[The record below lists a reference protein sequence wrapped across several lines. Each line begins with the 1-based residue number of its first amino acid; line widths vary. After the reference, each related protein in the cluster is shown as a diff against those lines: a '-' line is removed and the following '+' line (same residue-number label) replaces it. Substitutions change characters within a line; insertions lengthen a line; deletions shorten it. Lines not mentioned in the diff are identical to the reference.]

1 MILIVAVD
9 ERMALAALAQ
19 HYYELAEKGS
29 QRTAQAIARDYLG
42 KIFHLPVC
50 LSDPAK
56 EDVENYI
63 LKDLIVEVLQDADL
77 SSDKKKGSSGTDASG
92 ELTVRPG
99 PHGAEPGQQVA
110 PGSLPGDSAVPAQQK
125 LVDEMQPS
133 GGEVVPEETGAEE
146 GGKAPKEDK
155 KRTQLL
161 AGKAIRETT
170 KERELFMQLADW
182 LKISNPRRLK
192 RLLNSYRLMK
202 ALDAGRRGTIDLMWN
217 KRHLTMLFWLEHLY
231 VQEMIEQKREE
242 KYLFGPDMEIQ
253 GAKLAPKTYC
263 LLMEEMAKDVAEETR
278 RSYYEML
285 KLETMPFMLPFSHIV
300 VESQREAKQTETPL
314 E

>member
-1 MILIVAVD
+1 MDVPGVAVIVAVD
-9 ERMALAALAQ
+9 ERMALAALTQ

-29 QRTAQAIARDYLG
+29 QRTAQAIARDYPG

-56 EDVENYI
+56 KDVENYI

-77 SSDKKKGSSGTDASG
+77 SSDKKKRSSGTDVSG

-110 PGSLPGDSAVPAQQK
+110 PGGLLGDSAVPAQQK

-192 RLLNSYRLMK
+192 RLLNSYRL
-202 ALDAGRRGTIDLMWN
+202 RRRQAWHH
-217 KRHLTMLFWLEHLY
+217 RF
-231 VQEMIEQKREE
+231 
-242 KYLFGPDMEIQ
+242 
-253 GAKLAPKTYC
+253 
-263 LLMEEMAKDVAEETR
+263 DVE
-278 RSYYEML
+278 
-285 KLETMPFMLPFSHIV
+285 
-300 VESQREAKQTETPL
+300 
-314 E
+314 